1 MDSRP
6 EGGSRRARALVA
18 VGLLALVLIVAIGY
32 GVYTSTPVRTS
43 SSVLTSPVLSTSSL
57 ATEATLSSNG
67 SASPSGLTITYMYAD
82 IDDPG
87 APYPYSN
94 GSSIADEST
103 FTGGSGQEISVLFQV
118 IYQDCSLGCPNTV
131 TRVTTPTPGF
141 EVTGTSP
148 AVAVPFQQ
156 CGICTD
162 GDSSIV
168 TSTGEEI
175 AIAVNVM
182 PPSTPYSGTLTLVA
196 ETG

>member
-1 MDSRP
+1 
-6 EGGSRRARALVA
+6 VI
-18 VGLLALVLIVAIGY
+18 VGLLAIVLVVAIGY
-32 GVYTSTPVRTS
+32 AVYTSAPATPIPAVTS
-43 SSVLTSPVLSTSSL
+43 SSVLSSSAVGSTSL
-57 ATEATLSSNG
+57 PAEVTISSNG
-67 SASPSGLTITYMYAD
+67 SAPSSGLNITYMYAN

-87 APYPYSN
+87 GPAPYSIS
-94 GSSIADEST
+94 SSIADGNT
-103 FTGGSGQEISVLFQV
+103 FKGASGQEISVLFQV

-131 TRVTTPTPGF
+131 TKVTTPTPGF
-141 EVTGTSP
+141 EVMGTSP
-148 AVAVPFQQ
+148 VVPVPFQQ

-175 AIAVNVM
+175 AIAVNIM